1 MVLDH
6 GGRLE
11 VSAFG
16 RSEGAGLGETT
27 TLLEPEGSSPSRLI
41 PDFFSMGI
49 PDFFI
54 AGAPKC
60 GTTAL
65 FSYLQS
71 HPGIFLPEAQPWVGA
86 VAAKEPHYFCTD
98 FPNYRRC
105 RALDDYLRL
114 FAPASAGTLIGEA
127 SVWYLYSEVAIPQI
141 MQRNP
146 RARFIVLL
154 RNPVDMAHSLHN
166 QLYHTLDED
175 IADFERAW
183 HMQARRAQGQ
193 GIPRHCREPK
203 HLLYEKVCSFSHQ
216 LERLFKHVPRE
227 QCLVIIADEF
237 GAAPEQTYVRALE
250 FLGLAP
256 DHRDSFP
263 RVNSSATNRSRL
275 LTVVLR
281 SLPRRMKPLYRM
293 SKAIANSVGLR
304 PGSALSRWNRREQSR
319 PPLDAAFRRQLLAEF
334 ASEVDRVEQLLDRR
348 LDLWREPSDISLS
361 DVA

>member
-1 MVLDH
+1 M
-6 GGRLE
+6 R
-11 VSAFG
+11 
-16 RSEGAGLGETT
+16 
-27 TLLEPEGSSPSRLI
+27 
-41 PDFFSMGI
+41 I

-65 FSYLQS
+65 FAYLQT
-71 HPGIFLPEAQPWVGA
+71 HPAIFLPEAQPWVGA

-105 RALDDYLRL
+105 RTLDDYLRL

-127 SVWYLYSEVAIPQI
+127 SVWYLYSEVAVPQI
-141 MQRNP
+141 IERNP

-175 IADFERAW
+175 IDDFKRAW
-183 HMQARRAQGQ
+183 DMQARRARGQ
-193 GIPRHCREPK
+193 GIPRNCREPK
-203 HLLYEKVCSFSHQ
+203 HLLYKKVCAFSHQ
-216 LERLFKHVPRE
+216 LERLFEHVPRE

-250 FLGLAP
+250 FLGLPP
-256 DHRDSFP
+256 DDRDAFP

-275 LTVVLR
+275 LAVALR
-281 SLPRRMKPLYRM
+281 SLPRQMKPVYRT
-293 SKAIANSVGLR
+293 SKAIANAVGLR
-304 PGSALSRWNRREQSR
+304 PGAALSRWNRKEQVRS
-319 PPLDAAFRRQLLAEF
+319 PLDAAFGRQLVAEF
-334 ASEVDRVEQLLDRR
+334 APEVDRLEQLLDRR
-348 LDLWREPSDISLS
+348 LDLWRASPDASLPH
-361 DVA
+361 VA